1 MGWRSGAT
9 RRFGNTARMTDTF
22 PRQYART
29 QRLTLG
35 EPRNIVVSPDG
46 KRVLFLRSAA
56 GTDTVNSL
64 WLCHTERNTET
75 CIADIRALLAG
86 TNSENES
93 TQERARRERA
103 REGAAGIVSFS
114 CDSEVHH
121 VAFAVS
127 GRLFVSD
134 MHNAHEIVV
143 TNPAPGTMYD
153 ARISPDG
160 KHIAYVRGN
169 ALFVCDM
176 QGNEECLTH
185 ETATDVT
192 WGVAEFVAA
201 EEMNR
206 QRGYWWSPNSDA
218 LVVERVDNSPIELIT
233 IADPSQPTTEPQTRR
248 YPFAGT
254 NNARTS
260 LHIIDLDSK
269 ATPINWDVEAFEYL
283 TSVQWNKA
291 GLIISVMS
299 RDQTLLDIRRV
310 NLASGETESLHVERD
325 DKWVELVAG
334 GPLLVAEN
342 TLLWCGERNG
352 ARAILLN
359 NAAITP
365 PHIQVR
371 GIINANAEH
380 VTFSGNPLDQPHVL
394 HAWTVNLAT
403 HELVQLTHDDG
414 VHSVATAGDTIVVRS
429 ATMQHPR
436 SQTLVNN
443 HHELLNN
450 AEQSLLV
457 VNVSFHKVGKRNI
470 STAIVLP
477 ENHDGS
483 ALPVL
488 FDPYGG
494 PHAQRVVSS
503 SMAFTAAQWFAN
515 QGFCVVIADGS
526 GTPGRGSEWEREV
539 YHDLATT
546 VLNDQIDVLAHL
558 HEIAPCAD
566 TTRVAIRGW
575 SFGGYLAALAV
586 LRAPQH
592 FHVAIAGAPV
602 TEWKLYDTF
611 YTERYL
617 GNPAH
622 DEQPYIA
629 SSLLHD
635 AKNLTR
641 PLLIIHGL
649 ADDNVLAA
657 HSLELTTAL
666 LHAGKPHEFLPLVGV
681 THMTPQEVVAEN
693 LLLHQLDFLRRSLS
707 LR

>member
-1 MGWRSGAT
+1 
-9 RRFGNTARMTDTF
+9 MTDTF

-56 GTDTVNSL
+56 GNDTVNSL

-75 CIADIRALLAG
+75 CIADIRALLVGSHA
-86 TNSENES
+86 ENES
-93 TQERARRERA
+93 AQERARRERA

-143 TNPAPGTMYD
+143 KNPAPGTMYD

-160 KHIAYVRGN
+160 KRIAYVRGS
-169 ALFVCDM
+169 ALFVCDL
-176 QGNEECLTH
+176 QGNEECLTS

-206 QRGYWWSPNSDA
+206 QRGFWWSPNSDA

-233 IADPSQPTTEPQTRR
+233 IADPSQPTIEPQTRR

-260 LHIIDLDSK
+260 LHIIDLQKRSTD
-269 ATPINWDVEAFEYL
+269 IRWDAEAFEYL

-291 GLIISVMS
+291 GLVISVMS
-299 RDQTLLDIRRV
+299 RNQQLLDIRKAHV
-310 NLASGETESLHVERD
+310 ATGETESLHVERD

-334 GPLLVAEN
+334 GPLLVAES

-359 NAAITP
+359 NVAITP
-365 PHIQVR
+365 SHIQVR

-394 HAWTVNLAT
+394 HAWTVNVAT
-403 HELVQLTHDDG
+403 HDLAQLTHDDG
-414 VHSVATAGDTIVVRS
+414 IHTIATGGDTIVVRS

-443 HHELLNN
+443 HHELSNN
-450 AEQSLLV
+450 AEQSLLN
-457 VNVSFHKVGKRNI
+457 VNVSFHRVGKRNI

-494 PHAQRVVSS
+494 PHAQRVVAS

-546 VLNDQIDVLAHL
+546 VLSDQIDVLGHL

-592 FHVAIAGAPV
+592 FHTAIAGAPV

-617 GNPAH
+617 GNPAQ

-641 PLLIIHGL
+641 PLLVIHGL

>member
-1 MGWRSGAT
+1 
-9 RRFGNTARMTDTF
+9 MTDTF

-56 GTDTVNSL
+56 GNDTVNSL

-75 CIADIRALLAG
+75 CIADIRALLTG
-86 TNSENES
+86 TSSENES
-93 TQERARRERA
+93 AQERARRERA

-134 MHNAHEIVV
+134 MHSTHEIAVK
-143 TNPAPGTMYD
+143 NPAPGTMYD

-160 KHIAYVRGN
+160 KHIAYVRGS

-176 QGNEECLTH
+176 QGNEECLTS

-218 LVVERVDNSPIELIT
+218 IVVERVDNSPIELIT
-233 IADPSQPTTEPQTRR
+233 IADPSQPTDEPQTRR

-260 LHIIDLDSK
+260 LHIIDLQKCSTD
-269 ATPINWDVEAFEYL
+269 IRWDADAFEYL

-299 RDQTLLDIRRV
+299 RDQQLLDIRKV
-310 NLASGETESLHVERD
+310 HTATGQTESLHVERD

-359 NAAITP
+359 NTTVTP
-365 PHIQVR
+365 AHIQVR
-371 GIINANAEH
+371 GIISANAEH
-380 VTFSGNPLDQPHVL
+380 VTFSGNPIDQPHVL
-394 HAWTVNLAT
+394 HAWTANLTT

-414 VHSVATAGDTIVVRS
+414 VHTATTGADTIVVRS
-429 ATMQHPR
+429 ATMHNPR
-436 SQTLVNN
+436 SRTLVNN
-443 HHELLNN
+443 HHELANN
-450 AEQSLLV
+450 AEQSLLN
-457 VNVSFHKVGKRNI
+457 VNVSFHRVGKRNI

-546 VLNDQIDVLAHL
+546 VLSDQIDVLAHL

-592 FHVAIAGAPV
+592 FHTAIAGAPV

-641 PLLIIHGL
+641 PLLVIHGL

>member
-1 MGWRSGAT
+1 
-9 RRFGNTARMTDTF
+9 MTDTF

-46 KRVLFLRSAA
+46 KRVLFLRSPA
-56 GTDTVNSL
+56 GNDTVNSL

-75 CIADIRALLAG
+75 CIADIRALLSGSKA
-86 TNSENES
+86 ENES
-93 TQERARRERA
+93 AQERARRERA

-114 CDSEVHH
+114 CDSDVHH
-121 VAFAVS
+121 AAFAVS

-134 MHNAHEIVV
+134 MHSAHEIEVI
-143 TNPAPGTMYD
+143 NAAPGTMYD
-153 ARISPDG
+153 ARISPNG
-160 KHIAYVRGN
+160 KHIAYVRGS
-169 ALFVCDM
+169 ALYVCDI
-176 QGNEECLTH
+176 QGNEKCLTP
-185 ETATDVT
+185 EIATDTT

-218 LVVERVDNSPIELIT
+218 LVVERVDNSPIDLIT
-233 IADPSQPTTEPQTRR
+233 IADPSQPTAEPQTRR

-260 LHIIDLDSK
+260 LHVIDLEACS
-269 ATPINWDVEAFEYL
+269 TNITWDAETFEYL

-291 GLIISVMS
+291 GLIMSVMS
-299 RDQTLLDIRRV
+299 RDQKLLDIRKV
-310 NLASGETESLHVERD
+310 YIATGESESLHVERD

-334 GPLLVAEN
+334 GPVLVTEN
-342 TLLWCGERNG
+342 SLLWCGERNG

-359 NAAITP
+359 NTAITP

-371 GIINANAEH
+371 GIVNANAEH
-380 VTFSGNPLDQPHVL
+380 VTFSGNPLDQPQVL
-394 HAWTVNLAT
+394 HAWRVNLAN
-403 HELVQLTHDDG
+403 HELTQLTHDDG
-414 VHSVATAGDTIVVRS
+414 VHSVAIGGDTTVVRS
-429 ATMQHPR
+429 ATMHNPR
-436 SQTLVNN
+436 SRTLVNN
-443 HHELLNN
+443 HHELANN
-450 AEQSLLV
+450 AEQSPLN
-457 VNVSFHKVGKRNI
+457 VNVSFHLVGKRNI

-494 PHAQRVVSS
+494 PHAQRVVAS

-566 TTRVAIRGW
+566 TSRVAIRGW

-586 LRAPQH
+586 IRAPQH
-592 FHVAIAGAPV
+592 FHAAVAGAPV

>member
-1 MGWRSGAT
+1 
-9 RRFGNTARMTDTF
+9 MTDTF

-56 GTDTVNSL
+56 GNDTVNSL

-75 CIADIRALLAG
+75 CIADIRALLTG
-86 TNSENES
+86 TSSENES
-93 TQERARRERA
+93 AQERARRERA

-134 MHNAHEIVV
+134 MHSAHEIAVK
-143 TNPAPGTMYD
+143 NPAPGTMYD

-160 KHIAYVRGN
+160 KHIAYVRGS

-176 QGNEECLTH
+176 QGNEECLTS

-233 IADPSQPTTEPQTRR
+233 IADPSQPTDEPQTRR

-260 LHIIDLDSK
+260 LHIIDLQKCSTD
-269 ATPINWDVEAFEYL
+269 IRWDADAFEYL

-299 RDQTLLDIRRV
+299 RDQQLLDIRKV
-310 NLASGETESLHVERD
+310 HTATGQTESLHVERD

-359 NAAITP
+359 NTTVTP
-365 PHIQVR
+365 AHIQVR
-371 GIINANAEH
+371 GITSANAEH
-380 VTFSGNPLDQPHVL
+380 VTFSGNPIDQPHVL

-403 HELVQLTHDDG
+403 HELAQLTHDDG
-414 VHSVATAGDTIVVRS
+414 IHTATTGADTIVVRS
-429 ATMQHPR
+429 ATMHNPR
-436 SQTLVNN
+436 SRTLVNN
-443 HHELLNN
+443 HHELANN
-450 AEQSLLV
+450 AEQSLLN
-457 VNVSFHKVGKRNI
+457 VNVSFHRVGKRNI

-546 VLNDQIDVLAHL
+546 VLSDQIDVLAHL

-592 FHVAIAGAPV
+592 FHTAIAGAPV

-641 PLLIIHGL
+641 PLLVIHGL

>member
-1 MGWRSGAT
+1 
-9 RRFGNTARMTDTF
+9 MTDTF

-56 GTDTVNSL
+56 GNDTVNSL

-75 CIADIRALLAG
+75 CIADIRALLTG
-86 TNSENES
+86 TSSENES
-93 TQERARRERA
+93 AQERARRERA

-134 MHNAHEIVV
+134 MHGAHEIAVK
-143 TNPAPGTMYD
+143 NPAPGTMYD

-160 KHIAYVRGN
+160 KHIAYVRGS

-176 QGNEECLTH
+176 QGNEECLTS

-218 LVVERVDNSPIELIT
+218 LVVERVDNSPIQLIT
-233 IADPSQPTTEPQTRR
+233 IADPSQPTFEPQARR

-260 LHIIDLDSK
+260 LHIIDLQKRSTD
-269 ATPINWDVEAFEYL
+269 IRWDADAFEYL

-299 RDQTLLDIRRV
+299 RDQQLLDIRKV
-310 NLASGETESLHVERD
+310 HVATGETESLHVERD

-359 NAAITP
+359 NVAITP

-371 GIINANAEH
+371 GIISANAEH

-394 HAWTVNLAT
+394 HAWTVNVAT
-403 HELVQLTHDDG
+403 HELAQLTHDDG
-414 VHSVATAGDTIVVRS
+414 IHTAATGADTIVVRS

-436 SQTLVNN
+436 SRTLVNN

-450 AEQSLLV
+450 AEQSLLN
-457 VNVSFHKVGKRNI
+457 VNVSFHRVGKRNI

-539 YHDLATT
+539 YHDLATA
-546 VLNDQIDVLAHL
+546 VLSDQIDVLAHL

-602 TEWKLYDTF
+602 TEWKLYDTV

-641 PLLIIHGL
+641 PLLVIHGL

>member
-1 MGWRSGAT
+1 
-9 RRFGNTARMTDTF
+9 MTDTF

-46 KRVLFLRSAA
+46 KRVLLLRSAA
-56 GTDTVNSL
+56 GNDTVNSL

-75 CIADIRALLAG
+75 CIADIRALLTG

-103 REGAAGIVSFS
+103 REGAVGIVSFS

-143 TNPAPGTMYD
+143 NNPSPGTIYD

-185 ETATDVT
+185 ETAPDVT

-206 QRGYWWSPNSDA
+206 QRGYWWSPNSDS

-233 IADPSQPTTEPQTRR
+233 IADPSQPTVEPQTRR

-260 LHIIDLDSK
+260 LHIIDLQKYSTD
-269 ATPINWDVEAFEYL
+269 IRWDAEAFEYL

-291 GLIISVMS
+291 GLVISVMS
-299 RDQTLLDIRRV
+299 RNQQLLDIRRV
-310 NLASGETESLHVERD
+310 HVATGETESLHVERD

-394 HAWTVNLAT
+394 HAWTLNVAT
-403 HELVQLTHDDG
+403 HELAQLTHDDG
-414 VHSVATAGDTIVVRS
+414 VHSVATGGDTIVVRS

-450 AEQSLLV
+450 AEQSLLN
-457 VNVSFHKVGKRNI
+457 VNVSFHRVGKRNI

-539 YHDLATT
+539 YHDLGTT

-641 PLLIIHGL
+641 PLLVIHGL

>member
-1 MGWRSGAT
+1 
-9 RRFGNTARMTDTF
+9 MTDTF

-56 GTDTVNSL
+56 GNDTVNSL

-75 CIADIRALLAG
+75 CIADIRALLTG
-86 TNSENES
+86 TSSENES
-93 TQERARRERA
+93 AQERARRERA

-114 CDSEVHH
+114 CDSEVQQ

-134 MHNAHEIVV
+134 MHGAHEIAVK
-143 TNPAPGTMYD
+143 NPAPGTMYD

-160 KHIAYVRGN
+160 KHIAYVRGS

-176 QGNEECLTH
+176 QGNEECLTS

-218 LVVERVDNSPIELIT
+218 LVVERVDNSPIQLIT
-233 IADPSQPTTEPQTRR
+233 IADPSQPTVEPQARR

-260 LHIIDLDSK
+260 LHIIDLQKRSTD
-269 ATPINWDVEAFEYL
+269 IRWDADAFEYL

-299 RDQTLLDIRRV
+299 RDQQLLDIRRV
-310 NLASGETESLHVERD
+310 HVATGETESLHVERD

-359 NAAITP
+359 NVVITP

-371 GIINANAEH
+371 GIISANAEH

-394 HAWTVNLAT
+394 HAWTVNVAT
-403 HELVQLTHDDG
+403 HELAQLTHDDG
-414 VHSVATAGDTIVVRS
+414 IHTAATGADTIVVRS

-436 SQTLVNN
+436 SRTLVNN

-450 AEQSLLV
+450 AEQSLLN
-457 VNVSFHKVGKRNI
+457 VNVSFHRVGKRNI

-539 YHDLATT
+539 YHDLATA
-546 VLNDQIDVLAHL
+546 VLSDQIDVLAHL

-635 AKNLTR
+635 AKDLTR
-641 PLLIIHGL
+641 PLLVIHGL

>member
-1 MGWRSGAT
+1 
-9 RRFGNTARMTDTF
+9 MTDTF

-56 GTDTVNSL
+56 GNDTVNSL

-75 CIADIRALLAG
+75 CLADIRALLTG
-86 TNSENES
+86 TSSENES
-93 TQERARRERA
+93 AQERARRERA

-134 MHNAHEIVV
+134 MHSAHEIAVK
-143 TNPAPGTMYD
+143 NPAPGTMYD

-160 KHIAYVRGN
+160 KHIAYVRGS

-176 QGNEECLTH
+176 QGNEECLTS

-233 IADPSQPTTEPQTRR
+233 IADPSQPTDEPQTRR

-260 LHIIDLDSK
+260 LHIIDLQKRSTD
-269 ATPINWDVEAFEYL
+269 IRWDADAFEYL
-283 TSVQWNKA
+283 TSVQGNKA

-299 RDQTLLDIRRV
+299 RDQQLLDIRKV
-310 NLASGETESLHVERD
+310 HTATGQTESLHVERD

-359 NAAITP
+359 NTTVTP
-365 PHIQVR
+365 AHIQVR
-371 GIINANAEH
+371 GIISANAEH
-380 VTFSGNPLDQPHVL
+380 VTFSGNPIDQPHVL
-394 HAWTVNLAT
+394 HAWTANLTT

-414 VHSVATAGDTIVVRS
+414 VHSVATGGDTIVVRS

-436 SQTLVNN
+436 SRTLVNN
-443 HHELLNN
+443 HHELANN
-450 AEQSLLV
+450 AEQSLLN
-457 VNVSFHKVGKRNI
+457 VNVSFHRVGKRNI

-546 VLNDQIDVLAHL
+546 VLSDQIDVLAHL

-641 PLLIIHGL
+641 PLLVIHGL

-666 LHAGKPHEFLPLVGV
+666 LHAGKPHDFLPLVGV

>member
-1 MGWRSGAT
+1 
-9 RRFGNTARMTDTF
+9 MTDTF

-56 GTDTVNSL
+56 GNDTVNSL

-75 CIADIRALLAG
+75 CIADIRALLTG
-86 TNSENES
+86 TSSENES
-93 TQERARRERA
+93 AQERARRERA

-134 MHNAHEIVV
+134 MHGAHEIAVK
-143 TNPAPGTMYD
+143 NPAPGTMYD

-160 KHIAYVRGN
+160 KHIAYVRGS

-176 QGNEECLTH
+176 QGNEECLTS

-218 LVVERVDNSPIELIT
+218 LVVERVDNSPIQLIT
-233 IADPSQPTTEPQTRR
+233 IADPSQPTVEPQARR

-260 LHIIDLDSK
+260 LHIIDLQKRSTD
-269 ATPINWDVEAFEYL
+269 IRWDADAFEYL

-299 RDQTLLDIRRV
+299 RDQQLLDIRRV
-310 NLASGETESLHVERD
+310 HVATGETESLHVERD

-359 NAAITP
+359 NVAITP

-371 GIINANAEH
+371 GIISANAEH

-394 HAWTVNLAT
+394 HAWTVNVAT
-403 HELVQLTHDDG
+403 HELAQLTHDDG
-414 VHSVATAGDTIVVRS
+414 IHTAATGADTIVVRS

-436 SQTLVNN
+436 SRTLVNN

-450 AEQSLLV
+450 AEQSLLN
-457 VNVSFHKVGKRNI
+457 VNVSFHRVGKRNI

-539 YHDLATT
+539 YHDLATA
-546 VLNDQIDVLAHL
+546 VLSDQIDVLAHL

-641 PLLIIHGL
+641 PLLVIHGL

>member
-1 MGWRSGAT
+1 
-9 RRFGNTARMTDTF
+9 MTDTF

-56 GTDTVNSL
+56 GNDTVNSL

-75 CIADIRALLAG
+75 CIADIRALLTG
-86 TNSENES
+86 TSSENES
-93 TQERARRERA
+93 AQERARRERA

-134 MHNAHEIVV
+134 MHSAHEIAVK
-143 TNPAPGTMYD
+143 NPAPGTMYD

-160 KHIAYVRGN
+160 KHIAYVRGS

-176 QGNEECLTH
+176 QGNEECLTS

-233 IADPSQPTTEPQTRR
+233 IADPSQPTDEPQTRR

-260 LHIIDLDSK
+260 LHIIDLQKRSTD
-269 ATPINWDVEAFEYL
+269 IRWDADAFEYL

-299 RDQTLLDIRRV
+299 RNQTLLDIRKV
-310 NLASGETESLHVERD
+310 HTATGQTESLHVERD

-359 NAAITP
+359 NISVTP
-365 PHIQVR
+365 AHIQVR
-371 GIINANAEH
+371 GIISANAEH
-380 VTFSGNPLDQPHVL
+380 VTFSGNPIDQPHVL
-394 HAWTVNLAT
+394 HAWTVNPAT
-403 HELVQLTHDDG
+403 HELAQLTHDDG
-414 VHSVATAGDTIVVRS
+414 VHSVATGGDTIVVRS

-436 SQTLVNN
+436 SRTLVNN
-443 HHELLNN
+443 HHELANN
-450 AEQSLLV
+450 AEQSLLN
-457 VNVSFHKVGKRNI
+457 VNVSFHRVGKRNI

-546 VLNDQIDVLAHL
+546 VLSDQIDVLAHL

-641 PLLIIHGL
+641 PLLVIHGL

>member
-1 MGWRSGAT
+1 
-9 RRFGNTARMTDTF
+9 MTDTF

-56 GTDTVNSL
+56 GNDTVNSL

-75 CIADIRALLAG
+75 CIADIRALLTG
-86 TNSENES
+86 TSSENES
-93 TQERARRERA
+93 AQERARRERA

-134 MHNAHEIVV
+134 MHSAHEIAVK
-143 TNPAPGTMYD
+143 NPAPGTMYD

-160 KHIAYVRGN
+160 KHIAYVRGS

-176 QGNEECLTH
+176 QGNEECLTS

-233 IADPSQPTTEPQTRR
+233 IADPSQPTDEPQTRR

-260 LHIIDLDSK
+260 LHIIDLQKRSTD
-269 ATPINWDVEAFEYL
+269 IRWDADAFEYL

-299 RDQTLLDIRRV
+299 RDQQLLDIRKV
-310 NLASGETESLHVERD
+310 HTATGQTESLHVERD

-359 NAAITP
+359 NTTVTP
-365 PHIQVR
+365 AHIQVR
-371 GIINANAEH
+371 GIISANAEH
-380 VTFSGNPLDQPHVL
+380 LTFSGNPIDQPHVL
-394 HAWTVNLAT
+394 HAWTANLTT

-414 VHSVATAGDTIVVRS
+414 VHSVATGGDTIVVRS

-436 SQTLVNN
+436 SRTLVNN
-443 HHELLNN
+443 HHELANN
-450 AEQSLLV
+450 AEQSLLN
-457 VNVSFHKVGKRNI
+457 VNVSFHRVGKRNI

-546 VLNDQIDVLAHL
+546 VLSDQIDVLAHL

-617 GNPAH
+617 GNPAR

-641 PLLIIHGL
+641 PLLVIHGL

-666 LHAGKPHEFLPLVGV
+666 LHAGKPHDFLPLVGV

>member
-1 MGWRSGAT
+1 
-9 RRFGNTARMTDTF
+9 MTDTF

-46 KRVLFLRSAA
+46 KRVLFLRSPA
-56 GTDTVNSL
+56 GNDTVNSL
-64 WLCHTERNTET
+64 WICHTDRNTET
-75 CIADIRALLAG
+75 CLADIRALLS
-86 TNSENES
+86 NSKTENES
-93 TQERARRERA
+93 AQERARRERA

-114 CDSEVHH
+114 CDSEVLY

-127 GRLFVSD
+127 GRLFVGD
-134 MHNAHEIVV
+134 MHNAREVV
-143 TNPAPGTMYD
+143 INKPAPGTIYD

-160 KHIAYVRGN
+160 KHVAYIRGS

-176 QGNEECLTH
+176 HGNEHCLTP
-185 ETATDVT
+185 ESASDVT
-192 WGVAEFVAA
+192 WGVAEFVA
-201 EEMNR
+201 
-206 QRGYWWSPNSDA
+206 
-218 LVVERVDNSPIELIT
+218 PIELIT
-233 IADPSQPTTEPQTRR
+233 IADPSQPTVEPQTRR

-254 NNARTS
+254 SNARTS
-260 LHIIDLDSK
+260 LYVIDLEARS
-269 ATPINWDVEAFEYL
+269 TNIVWDAEKFEYL

-291 GLIISVMS
+291 GLVVSVMS
-299 RDQTLLDIRRV
+299 RDQKLLDIRKV
-310 NLASGETESLHVERD
+310 HVATGETESLHVERD

-334 GPLLVAEN
+334 GPSLIAEGK
-342 TLLWCGERNG
+342 LLWCGERNG
-352 ARAILLN
+352 ARAVLVNN
-359 NAAITP
+359 NAMTP

-371 GIINANAEH
+371 GIVNAHSEH
-380 VTFSGNPLDQPHVL
+380 VTISGNPIDQPHVL
-394 HAWTVNLAT
+394 HAWKVNLAT
-403 HELVQLTHDDG
+403 QELVQLTQGDG
-414 VHSVATAGDTIVVRS
+414 IHSVAIGGETIVVRS
-429 ATMQHPR
+429 ATMHHPR
-436 SQTLVNN
+436 SRTMVNN
-443 HHELLNN
+443 HHELQNN
-450 AEQSLLV
+450 AEQSLLS
-457 VNVSFHKVGKRNI
+457 VNVSFHRVGKRSI

-494 PHAQRVVSS
+494 PHAQRVVAS

-546 VLNDQIDVLAHL
+546 VLNDQIEVLNYL
-558 HEIAPCAD
+558 PEIAPCAD

-592 FHVAIAGAPV
+592 FHTAIAGAPV

-622 DEQPYIA
+622 DSQPYIT

>member
-1 MGWRSGAT
+1 
-9 RRFGNTARMTDTF
+9 MTDTF

-46 KRVLFLRSAA
+46 KRVLFLRSPA
-56 GTDTVNSL
+56 GNDTVNSL

-75 CIADIRALLAG
+75 CIADIRVLLSGSKA
-86 TNSENES
+86 ENES
-93 TQERARRERA
+93 AQERARRERA

-114 CDSEVHH
+114 CDSDVHH
-121 VAFAVS
+121 AVFAVS
-127 GRLFVSD
+127 GRLFLCD
-134 MHNAHEIVV
+134 MHHAHEIVV
-143 TNPAPGTMYD
+143 NNPAPGTMYD
-153 ARISPDG
+153 ARISPNG
-160 KHIAYVRGN
+160 KHIAYVRGS
-169 ALFVCDM
+169 ALYVCDI
-176 QGNEECLTH
+176 QGNEKCLTP
-185 ETATDVT
+185 EIATDTT

-218 LVVERVDNSPIELIT
+218 LVVERVDNSPIDLIT
-233 IADPSQPTTEPQTRR
+233 IADPSQPTAEPQTRR

-260 LHIIDLDSK
+260 LHVIDLEACS
-269 ATPINWDVEAFEYL
+269 TNITWDAETFEYL
-283 TSVQWNKA
+283 ASVQWNKA
-291 GLIISVMS
+291 GLIMSVMS
-299 RDQTLLDIRRV
+299 RDQKLLDIRKV
-310 NLASGETESLHVERD
+310 YIATGESESLHVERD

-334 GPLLVAEN
+334 GPVLVTEN
-342 TLLWCGERNG
+342 SLLWCGERNG

-359 NAAITP
+359 NTAITP

-371 GIINANAEH
+371 GIVNANAEH
-380 VTFSGNPLDQPHVL
+380 VTFSGNPLDQPQVL
-394 HAWTVNLAT
+394 HAWRVNLAN
-403 HELVQLTHDDG
+403 HELTQLTHDDG
-414 VHSVATAGDTIVVRS
+414 VHSVAIGGDTTVVRS
-429 ATMQHPR
+429 ATMHNPR
-436 SQTLVNN
+436 SRTLVNN
-443 HHELLNN
+443 HHELANN
-450 AEQSLLV
+450 AEQSLLN
-457 VNVSFHKVGKRNI
+457 VNVSFHLVGKRNI

-494 PHAQRVVSS
+494 PHAQRVVAS

-566 TTRVAIRGW
+566 TSRVAIRGW

-586 LRAPQH
+586 IRAPQH
-592 FHVAIAGAPV
+592 FHAAVAGAPV

>member
-1 MGWRSGAT
+1 
-9 RRFGNTARMTDTF
+9 MTDTF

-56 GTDTVNSL
+56 GNDTVNSL

-75 CIADIRALLAG
+75 CIADIRALLTG
-86 TNSENES
+86 TSSENES
-93 TQERARRERA
+93 AQERARRERA

-134 MHNAHEIVV
+134 MHGAHEIAVK
-143 TNPAPGTMYD
+143 NPAPGTMYD

-160 KHIAYVRGN
+160 KHIAYVRGS

-176 QGNEECLTH
+176 QGNEECLTS

-233 IADPSQPTTEPQTRR
+233 IADPSQPTDEPQTRR

-260 LHIIDLDSK
+260 LHIIDLQKRSTD
-269 ATPINWDVEAFEYL
+269 IRWDADAFEYL

-299 RDQTLLDIRRV
+299 RDQQLLDIRRV
-310 NLASGETESLHVERD
+310 HVATGETESLHVERD

-359 NAAITP
+359 NVAITP

-371 GIINANAEH
+371 GIISANAEH

-394 HAWTVNLAT
+394 HAWTVNVAT
-403 HELVQLTHDDG
+403 HELAQLTHDDG
-414 VHSVATAGDTIVVRS
+414 IHTAATGADTIVVRS

-436 SQTLVNN
+436 SRTLVNN

-450 AEQSLLV
+450 AEQSLLN
-457 VNVSFHKVGKRNI
+457 VNVSFHRVGKRNI

-539 YHDLATT
+539 YHDLATA
-546 VLNDQIDVLAHL
+546 VLSDQIDVLAHL

-617 GNPAH
+617 GNPAY

-641 PLLIIHGL
+641 PLLVIHGL

>member
-1 MGWRSGAT
+1 
-9 RRFGNTARMTDTF
+9 MTDTF

-46 KRVLFLRSAA
+46 KRVLFLRSPA
-56 GTDTVNSL
+56 GNDTVNSL

-75 CIADIRALLAG
+75 CIADIRVLLSGSKA
-86 TNSENES
+86 ENES
-93 TQERARRERA
+93 AQERARRERA

-114 CDSEVHH
+114 CDSDVHH
-121 VAFAVS
+121 AVFAVS
-127 GRLFVSD
+127 GRLFLCD
-134 MHNAHEIVV
+134 MHHAHEIVV
-143 TNPAPGTMYD
+143 NNPAPGTMYD
-153 ARISPDG
+153 ARISPNG
-160 KHIAYVRGN
+160 KHIAYVRGS
-169 ALFVCDM
+169 ALYVCDI
-176 QGNEECLTH
+176 QGNEKCLTP
-185 ETATDVT
+185 EIATDTT

-218 LVVERVDNSPIELIT
+218 LVVERVDNSPIDLIT
-233 IADPSQPTTEPQTRR
+233 IADPSQPTAEPQTRR

-260 LHIIDLDSK
+260 LHVIDLEACS
-269 ATPINWDVEAFEYL
+269 TNITWDAETFEYL

-291 GLIISVMS
+291 GLIMSVMS
-299 RDQTLLDIRRV
+299 RDQKLLDIRKV
-310 NLASGETESLHVERD
+310 YIATGESESLHVERD

-334 GPLLVAEN
+334 GPVLVTEN
-342 TLLWCGERNG
+342 SLLWCGERNG

-359 NAAITP
+359 NTAITP

-371 GIINANAEH
+371 GIVNANAEH
-380 VTFSGNPLDQPHVL
+380 VTFSGNPLDQPQVL
-394 HAWTVNLAT
+394 HAWRVNLAN
-403 HELVQLTHDDG
+403 HELTQLTHDDG
-414 VHSVATAGDTIVVRS
+414 VHSVAIGGDTTVVRS
-429 ATMQHPR
+429 ATMHNPR
-436 SQTLVNN
+436 SRTLVNN
-443 HHELLNN
+443 HHELANN
-450 AEQSLLV
+450 AEQSLLN
-457 VNVSFHKVGKRNI
+457 VNVSFHLVGKRNI

-494 PHAQRVVSS
+494 PHAQRVVAS

-566 TTRVAIRGW
+566 TSRVAIRGW

-586 LRAPQH
+586 IRAPQL
-592 FHVAIAGAPV
+592 FHAAVAGAPV

-622 DEQPYIA
+622 DEEPYIA

>member
-1 MGWRSGAT
+1 
-9 RRFGNTARMTDTF
+9 MTDTF

-46 KRVLFLRSAA
+46 KRVLFLRSPA
-56 GTDTVNSL
+56 GNDTVNSL

-75 CIADIRALLAG
+75 CIADIRVLLSGSKA
-86 TNSENES
+86 ENES
-93 TQERARRERA
+93 AQERARRERA

-114 CDSEVHH
+114 CDSDVHH
-121 VAFAVS
+121 AVFAVS
-127 GRLFVSD
+127 GRLFLCD
-134 MHNAHEIVV
+134 MHHAHEIVV
-143 TNPAPGTMYD
+143 NNPAPGTMYD
-153 ARISPDG
+153 ARISPNG
-160 KHIAYVRGN
+160 KHIAYVRGS
-169 ALFVCDM
+169 ALYVCDI
-176 QGNEECLTH
+176 QGNEKCLTP
-185 ETATDVT
+185 EIATDTT

-218 LVVERVDNSPIELIT
+218 LVVERVDNSPIAQIT
-233 IADPSQPTTEPQTRR
+233 ITDPSQPTAEPQTRR

-260 LHIIDLDSK
+260 LHVIDLEACS
-269 ATPINWDVEAFEYL
+269 TNITWDAETFEYL
-283 TSVQWNKA
+283 ASVQWNKA
-291 GLIISVMS
+291 GLIMSVMS
-299 RDQTLLDIRRV
+299 RDQKLLDIRKV
-310 NLASGETESLHVERD
+310 YIATGESESLHVERD

-334 GPLLVAEN
+334 GPVLVTEN
-342 TLLWCGERNG
+342 SLLWCGERNG

-359 NAAITP
+359 NTAITP

-371 GIINANAEH
+371 GIVNANAEH
-380 VTFSGNPLDQPHVL
+380 VTFSGNPLDQPQVL
-394 HAWTVNLAT
+394 HAWRVNLAN
-403 HELVQLTHDDG
+403 HELTQLTHDDG
-414 VHSVATAGDTIVVRS
+414 VHSVAIGGDTTVVRS
-429 ATMQHPR
+429 ATMHNPR
-436 SQTLVNN
+436 SRTLVNN
-443 HHELLNN
+443 HHELANN
-450 AEQSLLV
+450 AEQSLLN
-457 VNVSFHKVGKRNI
+457 VNVSFHLVGKRNI

-494 PHAQRVVSS
+494 PHAQRVVAS

-566 TTRVAIRGW
+566 TSRVAIRGW

-586 LRAPQH
+586 IRAPQH
-592 FHVAIAGAPV
+592 FHAAVAGAPV

>member
-1 MGWRSGAT
+1 
-9 RRFGNTARMTDTF
+9 MTDTF

-56 GTDTVNSL
+56 GHDTVNSL

-143 TNPAPGTMYD
+143 NNPAPGTMYD

-176 QGNEECLTH
+176 QGNEESLTG

-206 QRGYWWSPNSDA
+206 QRGYWWSPNSDS

-233 IADPSQPTTEPQTRR
+233 IADPSQPTAEPQTRR

-260 LHIIDLDSK
+260 LHIIDLGSK
-269 ATPINWDVEAFEYL
+269 ATPINWDAEAFEYL
-283 TSVQWNKA
+283 ASVQWNKA

-342 TLLWCGERNG
+342 TLLWCGERND

-371 GIINANAEH
+371 GILNANAEH

-403 HELVQLTHDDG
+403 HDLTQLTHDDG

-443 HHELLNN
+443 HHELVNN
-450 AEQSLLV
+450 AEQSLLS

>member
-1 MGWRSGAT
+1 
-9 RRFGNTARMTDTF
+9 
-22 PRQYART
+22 
-29 QRLTLG
+29 
-35 EPRNIVVSPDG
+35 
-46 KRVLFLRSAA
+46 
-56 GTDTVNSL
+56 
-64 WLCHTERNTET
+64 
-75 CIADIRALLAG
+75 
-86 TNSENES
+86 
-93 TQERARRERA
+93 
-103 REGAAGIVSFS
+103 
-114 CDSEVHH
+114 
-121 VAFAVS
+121 
-127 GRLFVSD
+127 
-134 MHNAHEIVV
+134 
-143 TNPAPGTMYD
+143 
-153 ARISPDG
+153 
-160 KHIAYVRGN
+160 
-169 ALFVCDM
+169 
-176 QGNEECLTH
+176 
-185 ETATDVT
+185 
-192 WGVAEFVAA
+192 
-201 EEMNR
+201 
-206 QRGYWWSPNSDA
+206 
-218 LVVERVDNSPIELIT
+218 VDNSPIDLIT
-233 IADPSQPTTEPQTRR
+233 IADPSQPTAEPQTRR

-260 LHIIDLDSK
+260 LHVIDLEACS
-269 ATPINWDVEAFEYL
+269 TNITWDAETFEYL

-291 GLIISVMS
+291 GLIMSVMS
-299 RDQTLLDIRRV
+299 RDQKLLDIRKV
-310 NLASGETESLHVERD
+310 YIATGESESLHVERD

-334 GPLLVAEN
+334 GPVLVTEN
-342 TLLWCGERNG
+342 SLLWCGERNG

-359 NAAITP
+359 NTAITP

-371 GIINANAEH
+371 GIVNANAEH
-380 VTFSGNPLDQPHVL
+380 VTFSGNPLDQPQVL
-394 HAWTVNLAT
+394 HAWRVNLAN
-403 HELVQLTHDDG
+403 HELTQLTHDDG
-414 VHSVATAGDTIVVRS
+414 VHSVAIGGDTTVVRS
-429 ATMQHPR
+429 ATMHNPR
-436 SQTLVNN
+436 SRTLVNN
-443 HHELLNN
+443 HHELANN
-450 AEQSLLV
+450 AEQSLLN
-457 VNVSFHKVGKRNI
+457 VNVSFHLVGKRNI

-494 PHAQRVVSS
+494 PHAQRVVAS

-566 TTRVAIRGW
+566 TSRVAIRGW

-586 LRAPQH
+586 IRAPQH
-592 FHVAIAGAPV
+592 FHAAVAGAPV

>member
-1 MGWRSGAT
+1 
-9 RRFGNTARMTDTF
+9 MTDTF

-46 KRVLFLRSAA
+46 KRVLFLRSPA
-56 GTDTVNSL
+56 GNDTVNSL

-75 CIADIRALLAG
+75 CIADIRALLSG
-86 TNSENES
+86 SNTENES
-93 TQERARRERA
+93 AQERARRERA

-114 CDSEVHH
+114 CDSDAHH
-121 VAFAVS
+121 AVFAVS
-127 GRLFVSD
+127 GRLFMCD
-134 MHNAHEIVV
+134 MHHALEIVV
-143 TNPAPGTMYD
+143 NNPAPGTMYD
-153 ARISPDG
+153 ARISPNG
-160 KHIAYVRGN
+160 KHIAYVRGS
-169 ALFVCDM
+169 ALYVCDL
-176 QGNEECLTH
+176 QGNEKCLTP
-185 ETATDVT
+185 ETAPDVT

-233 IADPSQPTTEPQTRR
+233 IADPSQPTAEPQTRR

-260 LHIIDLDSK
+260 LHVIDLEARSTNI
-269 ATPINWDVEAFEYL
+269 AWDAETFEYL

-299 RDQTLLDIRRV
+299 RDQKLLDIRK
-310 NLASGETESLHVERD
+310 AHIATGETESLHVERD

-334 GPLLVAEN
+334 GPLLIAEN
-342 TLLWCGERNG
+342 ALVWCGDRNG

-359 NAAITP
+359 NTVITP

-371 GIINANAEH
+371 GIVNANSEH

-414 VHSVATAGDTIVVRS
+414 VHSVAAGGDTTVVRS
-429 ATMQHPR
+429 ATMHNPR
-436 SQTLVNN
+436 SRTLVNN
-443 HHELLNN
+443 HHELVNN
-450 AEQSLLV
+450 AEQSLLN
-457 VNVSFHKVGKRNI
+457 VNVSFHRVGKRNI

-494 PHAQRVVSS
+494 PHAQRVVAS

-539 YHDLATT
+539 YLDLATT

-566 TTRVAIRGW
+566 TSRVAIRGW

-586 LRAPQH
+586 IRAPQF
-592 FHVAIAGAPV
+592 FHAAVAGAPV

>member
-1 MGWRSGAT
+1 
-9 RRFGNTARMTDTF
+9 MTDTF

-46 KRVLFLRSAA
+46 KRVLFLRSPA
-56 GTDTVNSL
+56 GNDTVNSL

-75 CIADIRALLAG
+75 CIADIRVLLSGSKA
-86 TNSENES
+86 ENES
-93 TQERARRERA
+93 AQERARRERA

-114 CDSEVHH
+114 CDSDVHH
-121 VAFAVS
+121 AVFAVS
-127 GRLFVSD
+127 GRLFLCD
-134 MHNAHEIVV
+134 MHHAHEIVV
-143 TNPAPGTMYD
+143 NNPAPGTMYD
-153 ARISPDG
+153 ARISPNG
-160 KHIAYVRGN
+160 KHIAYVRGS
-169 ALFVCDM
+169 ALYVCDI
-176 QGNEECLTH
+176 QGNEKCLTP
-185 ETATDVT
+185 EIATDTT

-218 LVVERVDNSPIELIT
+218 LVVERVDNSPIDLIT
-233 IADPSQPTTEPQTRR
+233 IADPSQPTAEPQTRR

-260 LHIIDLDSK
+260 LHVIDLEACS
-269 ATPINWDVEAFEYL
+269 TNITWDAETFEYL
-283 TSVQWNKA
+283 ASVQWNKA
-291 GLIISVMS
+291 GLIMSVMS
-299 RDQTLLDIRRV
+299 RDQKLLDIRKV
-310 NLASGETESLHVERD
+310 YIATGESESLHVERD

-334 GPLLVAEN
+334 GPVLVTEN
-342 TLLWCGERNG
+342 SLLWCGERNG

-359 NAAITP
+359 NTAITP

-371 GIINANAEH
+371 GIVNANAEH
-380 VTFSGNPLDQPHVL
+380 VTFSGNPLDQPQVL
-394 HAWTVNLAT
+394 HAWRVNLAN
-403 HELVQLTHDDG
+403 HELTQLTHDDG
-414 VHSVATAGDTIVVRS
+414 VHSVAIGGDTTVVRS
-429 ATMQHPR
+429 ATMHNPR
-436 SQTLVNN
+436 SRTLVNN
-443 HHELLNN
+443 HHELANN
-450 AEQSLLV
+450 AEQSLLN
-457 VNVSFHKVGKRNI
+457 VNVSFHLVGKRNI

-494 PHAQRVVSS
+494 PHAQRVVAS
-503 SMAFTAAQWFAN
+503 SMAFTTAQWFAN

-566 TTRVAIRGW
+566 TSRVAIRGW

-586 LRAPQH
+586 IRAPQL
-592 FHVAIAGAPV
+592 FHAAVAGAPV

>member
-1 MGWRSGAT
+1 
-9 RRFGNTARMTDTF
+9 MTDTF

-46 KRVLFLRSAA
+46 KRVLFLRSPA
-56 GTDTVNSL
+56 GNDTVNSL

-75 CIADIRALLAG
+75 CIADIRVLLSGSKA
-86 TNSENES
+86 ENES
-93 TQERARRERA
+93 AQERARRERA
-103 REGAAGIVSFS
+103 REGAAGIVSLS
-114 CDSEVHH
+114 CDSDVHH
-121 VAFAVS
+121 AAFAVS
-127 GRLFVSD
+127 GRLFLCD
-134 MHNAHEIVV
+134 MHHAHEIVV
-143 TNPAPGTMYD
+143 NNPAPGTMYD
-153 ARISPDG
+153 ARISPNG
-160 KHIAYVRGN
+160 KHIAYVRGS
-169 ALFVCDM
+169 ALYVCDI
-176 QGNEECLTH
+176 QGNEKCLTP
-185 ETATDVT
+185 EIATDTT

-218 LVVERVDNSPIELIT
+218 LVVERVDNSPITQIT
-233 IADPSQPTTEPQTRR
+233 IADPSQPTAEPQTRR

-260 LHIIDLDSK
+260 LHVIDLEACS
-269 ATPINWDVEAFEYL
+269 TNITWDAETFEYL

-291 GLIISVMS
+291 GLIMSVMS
-299 RDQTLLDIRRV
+299 RDQKLLDIRKV
-310 NLASGETESLHVERD
+310 HIATGESESLHVERD

-334 GPLLVAEN
+334 GPVLVTEN
-342 TLLWCGERNG
+342 SLLWCGERNG

-359 NAAITP
+359 NTAITP

-371 GIINANAEH
+371 GIVNANAEH
-380 VTFSGNPLDQPHVL
+380 VTFSGNPLDQPQVL
-394 HAWTVNLAT
+394 HAWRVNLAN
-403 HELVQLTHDDG
+403 HELTQLTHDDG
-414 VHSVATAGDTIVVRS
+414 VHSVAIGGDTTVVRS
-429 ATMQHPR
+429 ATMHNPR
-436 SQTLVNN
+436 SRTLVNN
-443 HHELLNN
+443 HHELANN
-450 AEQSLLV
+450 AEQSLLN
-457 VNVSFHKVGKRNI
+457 VNVSFHLVGKRNI

-494 PHAQRVVSS
+494 PHAQRVVAS

-566 TTRVAIRGW
+566 TSRVAIRGW

-586 LRAPQH
+586 IRAPQH
-592 FHVAIAGAPV
+592 FHAAVAGAPV

>member
-1 MGWRSGAT
+1 
-9 RRFGNTARMTDTF
+9 MTDTF

-56 GTDTVNSL
+56 GNDTVNSL

-75 CIADIRALLAG
+75 CIADIRALLTG
-86 TNSENES
+86 TSSENES
-93 TQERARRERA
+93 AQERARRERA

-114 CDSEVHH
+114 CDSEVQQ

-134 MHNAHEIVV
+134 MHGAHEIAVK
-143 TNPAPGTMYD
+143 NPAPGTMYD

-160 KHIAYVRGN
+160 KHIAYVRGS

-176 QGNEECLTH
+176 QGNEECLTS

-218 LVVERVDNSPIELIT
+218 LVVERVDNSPIQLIT
-233 IADPSQPTTEPQTRR
+233 IADPSQPTVEPQARR

-260 LHIIDLDSK
+260 LHIIDLQKRSTD
-269 ATPINWDVEAFEYL
+269 IRWDADAFEYL

-299 RDQTLLDIRRV
+299 RDQQLLDIRRV
-310 NLASGETESLHVERD
+310 HVATGETESLHVERD
-325 DKWVELVAG
+325 DKWVEIVAG

-359 NAAITP
+359 NVAITP

-371 GIINANAEH
+371 GIISANADH

-394 HAWTVNLAT
+394 HAWTVNVAT
-403 HELVQLTHDDG
+403 HELAQLTHDDG
-414 VHSVATAGDTIVVRS
+414 IHTAATGADTIVVRS

-436 SQTLVNN
+436 SRTLVNN

-450 AEQSLLV
+450 AEQSLLN
-457 VNVSFHKVGKRNI
+457 VNVSFHRVGKRNI

-539 YHDLATT
+539 YHDLATA
-546 VLNDQIDVLAHL
+546 VLSDQIDVLAHL

-641 PLLIIHGL
+641 PLLVIHGL

>member
-1 MGWRSGAT
+1 
-9 RRFGNTARMTDTF
+9 MTDTF

-56 GTDTVNSL
+56 GNDTVNSL

-75 CIADIRALLAG
+75 CIADIRALLTG
-86 TNSENES
+86 TSSENES
-93 TQERARRERA
+93 AQERARRERA

-134 MHNAHEIVV
+134 MHSAHEIAVK
-143 TNPAPGTMYD
+143 NPAPGTMYD

-160 KHIAYVRGN
+160 KHIAYVRGS

-176 QGNEECLTH
+176 QGNEECLTS

-233 IADPSQPTTEPQTRR
+233 IADPSQPTDEPQTRR

-260 LHIIDLDSK
+260 LHIIDLQKRS
-269 ATPINWDVEAFEYL
+269 TEIRWDADAFEYL

-291 GLIISVMS
+291 GLVISVMS
-299 RDQTLLDIRRV
+299 RNQTLLDIRKV
-310 NLASGETESLHVERD
+310 HTATGQTESLHVERD

-352 ARAILLN
+352 TRAILLN
-359 NAAITP
+359 NTTVTP
-365 PHIQVR
+365 AHIQVR
-371 GIINANAEH
+371 GITSANAEH
-380 VTFSGNPLDQPHVL
+380 VTFSGNPIDQPHVL
-394 HAWTVNLAT
+394 HAWTANLAT

-414 VHSVATAGDTIVVRS
+414 VHSVATGGDTIVVRS

-436 SQTLVNN
+436 SRTLVNN
-443 HHELLNN
+443 HHELANN
-450 AEQSLLV
+450 AEQSLLN
-457 VNVSFHKVGKRNI
+457 VNVSFHRVGKRNI

-546 VLNDQIDVLAHL
+546 VLSDQIDVLAHL

-641 PLLIIHGL
+641 PLLVIHGL

>member
-1 MGWRSGAT
+1 
-9 RRFGNTARMTDTF
+9 MTDTF

-46 KRVLFLRSAA
+46 KRVLFLRSPA
-56 GTDTVNSL
+56 GNDTVNSL

-75 CIADIRALLAG
+75 CIADIRVLLSGSKA
-86 TNSENES
+86 ENES
-93 TQERARRERA
+93 AQERARRERA

-114 CDSEVHH
+114 CDSDVHH
-121 VAFAVS
+121 AVFAVS
-127 GRLFVSD
+127 GRLFLCD
-134 MHNAHEIVV
+134 MHHAHEIVV
-143 TNPAPGTMYD
+143 NNPAPGTMYD
-153 ARISPDG
+153 ARISPNG
-160 KHIAYVRGN
+160 KHIAYVRGS
-169 ALFVCDM
+169 ALYVCDI
-176 QGNEECLTH
+176 QGNEKCLTP
-185 ETATDVT
+185 EIATDTT

-218 LVVERVDNSPIELIT
+218 LVVERVDNSPIDLIT
-233 IADPSQPTTEPQTRR
+233 IADPSQPTAEPQTRR

-260 LHIIDLDSK
+260 LHVIDLEACS
-269 ATPINWDVEAFEYL
+269 TNITWDAETFEYL

-291 GLIISVMS
+291 GLIMSVMS
-299 RDQTLLDIRRV
+299 RDQKLLDIRKV
-310 NLASGETESLHVERD
+310 YIATGESESLHVERD

-334 GPLLVAEN
+334 GPVLVTEN
-342 TLLWCGERNG
+342 SLLWCGERNG

-359 NAAITP
+359 NTAITP

-371 GIINANAEH
+371 GIVNANAEH
-380 VTFSGNPLDQPHVL
+380 VTFSGNPLDQPQVL
-394 HAWTVNLAT
+394 HAWRVNLAN
-403 HELVQLTHDDG
+403 HELTQLTHDDG
-414 VHSVATAGDTIVVRS
+414 VHSVAIGGDTTVVRS
-429 ATMQHPR
+429 ATMHNPR
-436 SQTLVNN
+436 SRTLVNN
-443 HHELLNN
+443 HHELANN
-450 AEQSLLV
+450 AEQSLLN
-457 VNVSFHKVGKRNI
+457 VNVSFHLVGKRNI

-494 PHAQRVVSS
+494 PHAQRVVAS

-566 TTRVAIRGW
+566 TSRVAIRGW

-586 LRAPQH
+586 IRAPQL
-592 FHVAIAGAPV
+592 FHAAVAGAPV

>member
-1 MGWRSGAT
+1 
-9 RRFGNTARMTDTF
+9 MTDTF

-56 GTDTVNSL
+56 GNDTVNSL

-75 CIADIRALLAG
+75 CIADIRALLTG
-86 TNSENES
+86 TSSENES
-93 TQERARRERA
+93 AQERARRERA

-134 MHNAHEIVV
+134 MHSAHEIAVK
-143 TNPAPGTMYD
+143 NPAPGTMYD

-160 KHIAYVRGN
+160 KHIAYVRGS

-176 QGNEECLTH
+176 QGNEECLTS

-233 IADPSQPTTEPQTRR
+233 IADPSQPTDEPQTRR

-260 LHIIDLDSK
+260 LHIIDLQKRSTD
-269 ATPINWDVEAFEYL
+269 IRWDADAFEYL

-299 RDQTLLDIRRV
+299 RDQQLLDIRKV
-310 NLASGETESLHVERD
+310 HTATGQTESLHVERD

-359 NAAITP
+359 NTTVTP
-365 PHIQVR
+365 AHIQVR
-371 GIINANAEH
+371 GIISANAEH
-380 VTFSGNPLDQPHVL
+380 VTFSGNPIDQPHVL
-394 HAWTVNLAT
+394 HAWTANLTT

-414 VHSVATAGDTIVVRS
+414 VHSVATGGDTIVVRS

-436 SQTLVNN
+436 SRTLVNN
-443 HHELLNN
+443 HHELANN
-450 AEQSLLV
+450 AEQSLLN
-457 VNVSFHKVGKRNI
+457 VNVSFHRVGKRNI

-546 VLNDQIDVLAHL
+546 VLSDQIDVLAHL

-617 GNPAH
+617 GNPAR

-641 PLLIIHGL
+641 PLLVIHGL

-666 LHAGKPHEFLPLVGV
+666 LHAGKPHDFLPLVGV

>member
-1 MGWRSGAT
+1 
-9 RRFGNTARMTDTF
+9 MTDTF

-56 GTDTVNSL
+56 GNDTVNSL

-75 CIADIRALLAG
+75 CIADIRALLTG
-86 TNSENES
+86 TSSENES
-93 TQERARRERA
+93 AQERARRERA

-134 MHNAHEIVV
+134 MHGAHEIAVK
-143 TNPAPGTMYD
+143 NPAPGTMYD
-153 ARISPDG
+153 ARISPDS
-160 KHIAYVRGN
+160 KHIAYVRGS

-176 QGNEECLTH
+176 QGNEECLTS

-218 LVVERVDNSPIELIT
+218 LVVERVDNSPIQLIT
-233 IADPSQPTTEPQTRR
+233 IADPSQPTVEPQARR

-260 LHIIDLDSK
+260 LHIIDLQKRSTD
-269 ATPINWDVEAFEYL
+269 IRWDADAFEYL

-299 RDQTLLDIRRV
+299 RDQQLLDIRRV
-310 NLASGETESLHVERD
+310 HVATGETESLHVERD

-359 NAAITP
+359 NVAITP
-365 PHIQVR
+365 PYIQVR
-371 GIINANAEH
+371 GIISANAEH

-394 HAWTVNLAT
+394 HAWTVNVAT
-403 HELVQLTHDDG
+403 HELAQLTHDDG
-414 VHSVATAGDTIVVRS
+414 IHTAATGADTIVVRS

-436 SQTLVNN
+436 SRTLVNN

-450 AEQSLLV
+450 AEQSLLN
-457 VNVSFHKVGKRNI
+457 VNVSFHRVGKRNI

-546 VLNDQIDVLAHL
+546 VLSDQIDVLAHL

-641 PLLIIHGL
+641 PLLVIHGL

>member
-1 MGWRSGAT
+1 
-9 RRFGNTARMTDTF
+9 MTDTF

-56 GTDTVNSL
+56 GNDTVNSL

-75 CIADIRALLAG
+75 CIADIRALLTG
-86 TNSENES
+86 TSSENES
-93 TQERARRERA
+93 AQERARRERA

-114 CDSEVHH
+114 CDSEVQQ

-134 MHNAHEIVV
+134 MHGAHEIAVK
-143 TNPAPGTMYD
+143 NPAPGTMYD

-160 KHIAYVRGN
+160 KHIAYVRGS

-176 QGNEECLTH
+176 QGNEECLTS

-218 LVVERVDNSPIELIT
+218 LVVERVDNSPIQLIT
-233 IADPSQPTTEPQTRR
+233 IADPSQPTVEPQARR

-260 LHIIDLDSK
+260 LHIIDLQKRSTD
-269 ATPINWDVEAFEYL
+269 IRWDADAFEYL

-299 RDQTLLDIRRV
+299 RDQQLLDIRRV
-310 NLASGETESLHVERD
+310 HVATGETESLHVERD

-359 NAAITP
+359 NVAITP

-371 GIINANAEH
+371 GIISANAEH

-394 HAWTVNLAT
+394 HAWTVNVAT
-403 HELVQLTHDDG
+403 HELAQLTHDDG
-414 VHSVATAGDTIVVRS
+414 IHTAATGADTIVVRS

-436 SQTLVNN
+436 SRTLVNN

-450 AEQSLLV
+450 AEQSLLN
-457 VNVSFHKVGKRNI
+457 VNVSFHRVGKRNI

-539 YHDLATT
+539 YHDLATA
-546 VLNDQIDVLAHL
+546 VLSDQIDVLAHL

-641 PLLIIHGL
+641 PLLVIHGL

>member
-1 MGWRSGAT
+1 
-9 RRFGNTARMTDTF
+9 MTDTF

-46 KRVLFLRSAA
+46 KRVLFLRSPA
-56 GTDTVNSL
+56 GNDTVNSL

-75 CIADIRALLAG
+75 CIADIRALLSG
-86 TNSENES
+86 SNTENES
-93 TQERARRERA
+93 AQERARRERA

-114 CDSEVHH
+114 CDSDVHH
-121 VAFAVS
+121 AVFAVS
-127 GRLFVSD
+127 GRLFMCD
-134 MHNAHEIVV
+134 MHHALEIVV
-143 TNPAPGTMYD
+143 NNPAPGTMYD

-160 KHIAYVRGN
+160 KHIAYVRGS
-169 ALFVCDM
+169 ALYVCDL
-176 QGNEECLTH
+176 QGNEKCLTP
-185 ETATDVT
+185 EAAPDVT

-218 LVVERVDNSPIELIT
+218 LVVERVDNSPIDLIT
-233 IADPSQPTTEPQTRR
+233 IADPSQPTAEPQTRR

-260 LHIIDLDSK
+260 LHVIDLEARSTNI
-269 ATPINWDVEAFEYL
+269 AWDAETFEYL

-299 RDQTLLDIRRV
+299 RDQKLLDIRK
-310 NLASGETESLHVERD
+310 AHIATGETESLHVERD

-334 GPLLVAEN
+334 GPLLIAEN
-342 TLLWCGERNG
+342 ALVWCGERNG

-359 NAAITP
+359 NTAITP

-371 GIINANAEH
+371 GIVNANAEH

-414 VHSVATAGDTIVVRS
+414 VHSVAAGGDTTVVRS
-429 ATMQHPR
+429 ATMHNPR
-436 SQTLVNN
+436 SRTLVNN
-443 HHELLNN
+443 RHELVNN
-450 AEQSLLV
+450 AEQSLLN
-457 VNVSFHKVGKRNI
+457 VNVSFHRVGKRNI

-494 PHAQRVVSS
+494 PHAQRVVAS

-566 TTRVAIRGW
+566 TSRVAIRGW

-586 LRAPQH
+586 IRAPQF
-592 FHVAIAGAPV
+592 FHAAVAGAPV

-641 PLLIIHGL
+641 PLLVIHGL

>member
-1 MGWRSGAT
+1 
-9 RRFGNTARMTDTF
+9 MTDTF

-46 KRVLFLRSAA
+46 KRVLFLRSPA
-56 GTDTVNSL
+56 GNDTVNSL

-75 CIADIRALLAG
+75 CIADIRALLSG

-93 TQERARRERA
+93 AQERARRERA

-114 CDSEVHH
+114 CDSDVHNA
-121 VAFAVS
+121 VFAVS
-127 GRLFVSD
+127 GRLFMCD
-134 MHNAHEIVV
+134 MHHANEIVV
-143 TNPAPGTMYD
+143 NNPAPGTMYD

-160 KHIAYVRGN
+160 KHIAYVRGS
-169 ALFVCDM
+169 ALYACDI
-176 QGNEECLTH
+176 QGNEKCLTP
-185 ETATDVT
+185 ETAPDVT

-233 IADPSQPTTEPQTRR
+233 IADPSQPTAEPQTRR

-260 LHIIDLDSK
+260 LHV
-269 ATPINWDVEAFEYL
+269 INLEARSTNIAWDVETFEYL

-299 RDQTLLDIRRV
+299 RDQKLLDIRKV
-310 NLASGETESLHVERD
+310 HIATGETESLHVERD

-334 GPLLVAEN
+334 GPLLVADN
-342 TLLWCGERNG
+342 ALVWCGERNG

-359 NAAITP
+359 NSAITP

-371 GIINANAEH
+371 GIVNANSEH

-394 HAWTVNLAT
+394 HAWTMNLAT

-414 VHSVATAGDTIVVRS
+414 VHSVAAGGDTTVVRS
-429 ATMQHPR
+429 ATMHNPR
-436 SQTLVNN
+436 SRTLVNN
-443 HHELLNN
+443 HHELANN
-450 AEQSLLV
+450 AEQSLLN
-457 VNVSFHKVGKRNI
+457 VNVSFHRVGKRNI

-494 PHAQRVVSS
+494 PHAQRVVAS

-539 YHDLATT
+539 HHDLATT

-566 TTRVAIRGW
+566 TSRVAIRGW

-586 LRAPQH
+586 IRAPQF
-592 FHVAIAGAPV
+592 FHAAVAGAPV

>member
-1 MGWRSGAT
+1 
-9 RRFGNTARMTDTF
+9 MTDTF

-56 GTDTVNSL
+56 GNDTVNSL

-75 CIADIRALLAG
+75 CIADIRALLTG
-86 TNSENES
+86 TSSENES
-93 TQERARRERA
+93 AQERARRERA

-114 CDSEVHH
+114 CDSEVQQ

-134 MHNAHEIVV
+134 MHGAHEIAVK
-143 TNPAPGTMYD
+143 NPAPGTMYD

-160 KHIAYVRGN
+160 KHIAYVRGS

-176 QGNEECLTH
+176 QGNEECLTS

-218 LVVERVDNSPIELIT
+218 LVVERVDNSPIQLIT
-233 IADPSQPTTEPQTRR
+233 IADPSQPTVEPQARR

-260 LHIIDLDSK
+260 LHIIDLQKRSTD
-269 ATPINWDVEAFEYL
+269 IRWDADAFEYL

-299 RDQTLLDIRRV
+299 RDQQLLDIRKV
-310 NLASGETESLHVERD
+310 HVATGETESLHVERD

-359 NAAITP
+359 NVAITP

-371 GIINANAEH
+371 GIISANAEH

-394 HAWTVNLAT
+394 HAWTVNVAT
-403 HELVQLTHDDG
+403 HELAQLTHDDG
-414 VHSVATAGDTIVVRS
+414 IHTAATGADTIVVRS

-436 SQTLVNN
+436 SRTLVNN

-450 AEQSLLV
+450 AEQSLLN
-457 VNVSFHKVGKRNI
+457 VNVSFHRVGKRNI

-539 YHDLATT
+539 YHDLATA
-546 VLNDQIDVLAHL
+546 VLSDQIDVLAHL

-641 PLLIIHGL
+641 PLLVIHGL

>member
-1 MGWRSGAT
+1 
-9 RRFGNTARMTDTF
+9 MTDTF

-56 GTDTVNSL
+56 GNDTVNSL
-64 WLCHTERNTET
+64 WLCHTERNTES
-75 CIADIRALLAG
+75 CIADIRALLSG

-93 TQERARRERA
+93 AQERARRERA

-134 MHNAHEIVV
+134 MHSAHEIAVK
-143 TNPAPGTMYD
+143 NPAPGTMYD

-160 KHIAYVRGN
+160 KHIAYVRGST
-169 ALFVCDM
+169 LFVCDM
-176 QGNEECLTH
+176 QGNEECLTSK
-185 ETATDVT
+185 TATDVT

-218 LVVERVDNSPIELIT
+218 IVVERVDNSPIELIT
-233 IADPSQPTTEPQTRR
+233 IADPSQPTVEPQARR

-260 LHIIDLDSK
+260 LHIIDLQKRS
-269 ATPINWDVEAFEYL
+269 TEIRWDADAFEYL

-291 GLIISVMS
+291 GLVISVMS
-299 RDQTLLDIRRV
+299 RDQTLLDIRK
-310 NLASGETESLHVERD
+310 AHTATGQTESLHVERD

-359 NAAITP
+359 NTTVTP
-365 PHIQVR
+365 AHIQVR
-371 GIINANAEH
+371 GIISANAEH
-380 VTFSGNPLDQPHVL
+380 VTFSGNPIDQPHVL

-403 HELVQLTHDDG
+403 HELAQLTHDDG
-414 VHSVATAGDTIVVRS
+414 IHTATTGADTIVVRS
-429 ATMQHPR
+429 ATMHNPR
-436 SQTLVNN
+436 SRTLVNN
-443 HHELLNN
+443 HHELANN
-450 AEQSLLV
+450 AEQSLLN
-457 VNVSFHKVGKRNI
+457 VNVSFHRVGKRNI

-515 QGFCVVIADGS
+515 QGFCVVISDGS

-546 VLNDQIDVLAHL
+546 VLSDQIDVLAHL

-592 FHVAIAGAPV
+592 FHTAIAGAPV

>member
-1 MGWRSGAT
+1 
-9 RRFGNTARMTDTF
+9 MTDTF

-56 GTDTVNSL
+56 GNDTVNSL

-75 CIADIRALLAG
+75 CIADIRALLTG
-86 TNSENES
+86 TSSENES
-93 TQERARRERA
+93 AQERARRERA

-134 MHNAHEIVV
+134 MHSAHEIAVK
-143 TNPAPGTMYD
+143 NPAPGTMYD

-160 KHIAYVRGN
+160 KHIAYVRGS

-176 QGNEECLTH
+176 QGNEECLTS

-233 IADPSQPTTEPQTRR
+233 IADPSQPTDEPQTRR

-260 LHIIDLDSK
+260 LHIIDLQKCSTD
-269 ATPINWDVEAFEYL
+269 IRWDADAFEYL

-299 RDQTLLDIRRV
+299 RDQQLLDIRKV
-310 NLASGETESLHVERD
+310 HTATGQTESLHVERD

-359 NAAITP
+359 NTTVTP
-365 PHIQVR
+365 AHIQVR
-371 GIINANAEH
+371 GIISANAEH
-380 VTFSGNPLDQPHVL
+380 VTFSGNPIDQPHVL

-403 HELVQLTHDDG
+403 HELAQLTHDDG
-414 VHSVATAGDTIVVRS
+414 VHSVATGGDTIVVRS

-436 SQTLVNN
+436 SRTLVNN
-443 HHELLNN
+443 HHELANN
-450 AEQSLLV
+450 AEQSLLN
-457 VNVSFHKVGKRNI
+457 VNVSFHRVGKRNI

-546 VLNDQIDVLAHL
+546 VLSDQIDVLAHL

>member
-1 MGWRSGAT
+1 
-9 RRFGNTARMTDTF
+9 MTDTF

-46 KRVLFLRSAA
+46 KRVLFLRSPA
-56 GTDTVNSL
+56 GNDTVNSL

-75 CIADIRALLAG
+75 CIADIRVLLSGSKA
-86 TNSENES
+86 ENES
-93 TQERARRERA
+93 AQERARRERA

-114 CDSEVHH
+114 CDSDVHH
-121 VAFAVS
+121 AVFAVS
-127 GRLFVSD
+127 GRLFLCD
-134 MHNAHEIVV
+134 MHHAHEIVV
-143 TNPAPGTMYD
+143 NNPAPGTMYD
-153 ARISPDG
+153 ARISPNG
-160 KHIAYVRGN
+160 KHIAYVRGS
-169 ALFVCDM
+169 ALYVCDI
-176 QGNEECLTH
+176 QGNEKCLTP
-185 ETATDVT
+185 EIATDTT

-218 LVVERVDNSPIELIT
+218 LVVERVDNSPITQIT
-233 IADPSQPTTEPQTRR
+233 IADPSQPTAEPQTRR

-260 LHIIDLDSK
+260 LHVIDLEACS
-269 ATPINWDVEAFEYL
+269 TNITWDAETFEYL

-291 GLIISVMS
+291 GLIMSVMS
-299 RDQTLLDIRRV
+299 RDQKLLDIRKV
-310 NLASGETESLHVERD
+310 YIATGESESLHVERD

-334 GPLLVAEN
+334 GPVLVTEN
-342 TLLWCGERNG
+342 SLLWCGERNG

-359 NAAITP
+359 NTAITP

-371 GIINANAEH
+371 GIVNANAEH
-380 VTFSGNPLDQPHVL
+380 VTFSGNPLDQPQVL
-394 HAWTVNLAT
+394 HAWRVNLAN
-403 HELVQLTHDDG
+403 HELTQLTHDDG
-414 VHSVATAGDTIVVRS
+414 VHSVAIGGDTTVVRS
-429 ATMQHPR
+429 ATMHNPR
-436 SQTLVNN
+436 SRTLVNN
-443 HHELLNN
+443 HHELANN
-450 AEQSLLV
+450 AEQSLLN
-457 VNVSFHKVGKRNI
+457 VNVSFHLVGKRNI

-494 PHAQRVVSS
+494 PHAQRVVAS

-566 TTRVAIRGW
+566 TSRVAIRGW

-586 LRAPQH
+586 IRAPQL
-592 FHVAIAGAPV
+592 FHAAVAGAPV

>member
-1 MGWRSGAT
+1 
-9 RRFGNTARMTDTF
+9 MTDTF

-56 GTDTVNSL
+56 GNDTVNSL
-64 WLCHTERNTET
+64 WVCHTERNTET
-75 CIADIRALLAG
+75 CIADIRALLVGSHA
-86 TNSENES
+86 ENES
-93 TQERARRERA
+93 AQERARRERA

-134 MHNAHEIVV
+134 MHGAHEIAVK
-143 TNPAPGTMYD
+143 NPAPGTMYD

-160 KHIAYVRGN
+160 KHIAYVRGS

-176 QGNEECLTH
+176 QGNEECLTS

-218 LVVERVDNSPIELIT
+218 LVVERVDNSPIQLIT
-233 IADPSQPTTEPQTRR
+233 IADPSQPTVEPQARR

-260 LHIIDLDSK
+260 LHIIDLQKRSTD
-269 ATPINWDVEAFEYL
+269 IRWDADAFEYL

-299 RDQTLLDIRRV
+299 RDQQLLDIRKV
-310 NLASGETESLHVERD
+310 HVATGETESLHVERD

-359 NAAITP
+359 NVAITP

-371 GIINANAEH
+371 GIISANAEH

-394 HAWTVNLAT
+394 HAWTVNVAT
-403 HELVQLTHDDG
+403 HELAQLTHDDG
-414 VHSVATAGDTIVVRS
+414 IHTAATGADTIVVRS

-436 SQTLVNN
+436 SRTLVNN

-450 AEQSLLV
+450 AEQSLLN
-457 VNVSFHKVGKRNI
+457 VNVSFHRVGKRNI

-539 YHDLATT
+539 YHDLATA
-546 VLNDQIDVLAHL
+546 VLSDQIDVLAHL

-617 GNPAH
+617 GNPAR

-641 PLLIIHGL
+641 PLLVIHGL

>member
-1 MGWRSGAT
+1 
-9 RRFGNTARMTDTF
+9 MTDTF

-35 EPRNIVVSPDG
+35 EPRNVVVSPDG

-56 GTDTVNSL
+56 GNDTVNSL

-75 CIADIRALLAG
+75 CIADIRALLTG

-93 TQERARRERA
+93 AQERARRERA

-121 VAFAVS
+121 AAFSVS

-134 MHNAHEIVV
+134 MHNAHEITVK
-143 TNPAPGTMYD
+143 NPAPGTVYD

-160 KHIAYVRGN
+160 KHIAYVRGS
-169 ALFVCDM
+169 ALFVCDL
-176 QGNEECLTH
+176 QGNEERLTS
-185 ETATDVT
+185 EIATDVT

-218 LVVERVDNSPIELIT
+218 LVVERVDNSPIEIIT
-233 IADPSQPTTEPQTRR
+233 IADPSQPTSEPQTRR

-254 NNARTS
+254 NNAHTS
-260 LHIIDLDSK
+260 LHIIDLQANS
-269 ATPINWDVEAFEYL
+269 TSVRWDAEAFEYL

-299 RDQTLLDIRRV
+299 RDQKLLDIRKV
-310 NLASGETESLHVERD
+310 HIATGETESLHVERD
-325 DKWVELVAG
+325 DKWVELVAD
-334 GPLLVAEN
+334 GPLLIAEN
-342 TLLWCGERNG
+342 MLLWCGERNG
-352 ARAILLN
+352 ARAIVLN
-359 NAAITP
+359 NIAITP
-365 PHIQVR
+365 AHIQVR
-371 GIINANAEH
+371 GIVSANAEH

-394 HAWTVNLAT
+394 HAWTVRLAT

-414 VHSVATAGDTIVVRS
+414 VHAASTGADTIVIRS

-436 SQTLVNN
+436 SRTLVNN

-450 AEQSLLV
+450 AEQSMLN
-457 VNVSFHKVGKRNI
+457 VNVSFHRVGKRNI

-526 GTPGRGSEWEREV
+526 GTPGRGSDWEREV

-558 HEIAPCAD
+558 HKIAPYAD
-566 TTRVAIRGW
+566 TSRVAIRGW

-586 LRAPQH
+586 IRAPQH
-592 FHVAIAGAPV
+592 FHAAVAGAPV

-622 DEQPYIA
+622 DQQPYIT

-635 AKNLTR
+635 AKNITR